1 MLRGS
6 RSVAVSTQIE
16 LRTSDVP
23 NEGYLWSQKHW
34 WCQRW
39 SILLTGVLVAS
50 GSWLLFHKL
59 WITLPTI
66 VGVLIW
72 WLLFLVIAPA
82 AYRQAANAAQPSDG
96 EQLYD

>member
-1 MLRGS
+1 M
-6 RSVAVSTQIE
+6 STQNE
-16 LRTSDVP
+16 LPTSNPPKECD
-23 NEGYLWSQKHW
+23 LWSQKPW
-34 WCQRW
+34 WCQPW
-39 SILLTGVLVAS
+39 SILLTGVLVPL

-82 AYRQAANAAQPSDG
+82 AYRQAANAAQPLDG
-96 EQLYD
+96 EQLHD

>member
-1 MLRGS
+1 M
-6 RSVAVSTQIE
+6 STQNE
-16 LRTSDVP
+16 LPTSNPPKECD
-23 NEGYLWSQKHW
+23 LWSQKPW
-34 WCQRW
+34 WCQPW

>member
-1 MLRGS
+1 M
-6 RSVAVSTQIE
+6 STQNE
-16 LRTSDVP
+16 LPTSDVP
-23 NEGYLWSQKHW
+23 KEGDLWSQKPW
-34 WCQRW
+34 WCQPW

>member
-1 MLRGS
+1 M
-6 RSVAVSTQIE
+6 STQNE
-16 LRTSDVP
+16 LSTSDP
-23 NEGYLWSQKHW
+23 PKEGYLWSQKAW
-34 WCQRW
+34 WCQPW
-39 SILLTGVLVAS
+39 SILLTGVLVPS

-59 WITLPTI
+59 WITFPTI

-72 WLLFLVIAPA
+72 WLLFLVIAPT